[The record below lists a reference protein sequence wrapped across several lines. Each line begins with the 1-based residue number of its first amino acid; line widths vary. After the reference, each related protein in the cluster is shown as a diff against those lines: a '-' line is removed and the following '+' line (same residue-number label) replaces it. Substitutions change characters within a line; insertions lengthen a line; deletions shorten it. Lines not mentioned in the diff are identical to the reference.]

1 MLDFIKSKHLCLSKT
16 SIKKIKKEWL
26 KIGKT
31 YSKYTYLMKNL
42 FPAYKECFQVS
53 NKKTNSL
60 IKKKQS
66 IQKDTSQ
73 N

>member
-1 MLDFIKSKHLCLSKT
+1 MAKD
-16 SIKKIKKEWL
+16 W
-26 KIGKT
+26 KT

-66 IQKDTSQ
+66 IQKDISQ